1 MKAKELFKSIGNFLA
16 QIFTDARGRPEIKMI
31 LGVPIIIIA
40 VVFLLIEKLDLEK
53 FGALS
58 GLGALLI
65 GATTVA
71 DGFIDRDNRGA
82 L

>member
-1 MKAKELFKSIGNFLA
+1 MKVKEFFR
-16 QIFTDARGRPEIKMI
+16 QIFTDAKNRPEIKMI

-40 VVFLLIEKLDLEK
+40 VVFLLIGKLDLER

>member
-1 MKAKELFKSIGNFLA
+1 MKVKEFFR
-16 QIFTDARGRPEIKMI
+16 QIFTDAKNRPEIKMI

-40 VVFLLIEKLDLEK
+40 VIFLLIGKLDLEK